1 MKRIRIVLPVVL
13 AGAVLLVGGCGDQSP
28 VAPVARQGAPHASR
42 WGPLL
47 GSLANTSLLACSPLP
62 YDSVTETI
70 GPAGGTLAVGADTL
84 VVPPGAL
91 AAPTAITG
99 VTPADTVDLVQFQ
112 PQGLQ
117 FQQPASLTMGY
128 GNCSLLGS
136 LLPKQVAYVND
147 ALQILDLLPSAD
159 LLQGSVTAK
168 VFHFSGYAVAW

>member
-1 MKRIRIVLPVVL
+1 MRASRFVTPIVV
-13 AGAVLLVGGCGDQSP
+13 AGAVLLAGGCGD
-28 VAPVARQGAPHASR
+28 GAPMGPQPASPR
-42 WGPLL
+42 ASAPGTVPGL
-47 GSLANTSLLACSPLP
+47 SSTSLLTCAPLP
-62 YDSVTETI
+62 YDSVTVTI

-91 AAPTAITG
+91 AAPTVITG
-99 VTPADTVDLVQFQ
+99 VTPSDTVDLVQFQ

-128 GNCSLLGS
+128 GNCNLLG
-136 LLPKQVAYVND
+136 LLQPKQVAYVSD
-147 ALQILDLLPSAD
+147 SLTILDLLPSVD

>member
-1 MKRIRIVLPVVL
+1 MRASRILTPSVVAAAVRL
-13 AGAVLLVGGCGDQSP
+13 AGGCGDG
-28 VAPVARQGAPHASR
+28 APVGPRSAAPRVPAP
-42 WGPLL
+42 GTVP
-47 GSLANTSLLACSPLP
+47 GLAGTSLLACAPLP

-91 AAPTAITG
+91 AAPTVITG

-128 GNCSLLGS
+128 GNCNLLGL
-136 LLPKQVAYVND
+136 LLPKQVAYVSD
-147 ALQILDLLPSAD
+147 QLQILDLLPSLD
-159 LLQGSVTAK
+159 LLQGTVTAK